1 MIRSFPLRIVLALP
15 GKWRRW
21 GYGTSRTAR
30 TMGSPVVVAPASFG
44 PSAVEFV
51 ERACAE
57 LGLEGRVIAD
67 RARLKEVLLAAD
79 PGSLVLGSLSSDL
92 GIEVAAIA
100 EEYGLVHLEVGALSD
115 RAVGRRSLRATGRA
129 SDTAAVV
136 CRTLRGRGYRVVSES
151 SPFASAIADALRALD
166 PRTGLAVP
174 IGEAGADFAA
184 FWDAGNVSDV
194 LVAIARPPLPE
205 WLCEAIGHSGLRG
218 VELVGVGS
226 WGREAVDKVAR
237 DAGVHLRFVDV
248 LPASLLVPDAL
259 TAPVRES
266 LLAYLPTRRTVYGDL
281 GWAAG
286 LLLRSALER
295 GSLSYEALA
304 ELRLDREEVGFGHG
318 VAFDAM
324 GHNLQ
329 ARKALLAWERGEI
342 IAADEEAE

>member
-1 MIRSFPLRIVLALP
+1 M
-15 GKWRRW
+15 
-21 GYGTSRTAR
+21 
-30 TMGSPVVVAPASFG
+30 
-44 PSAVEFV
+44 
-51 ERACAE
+51 
-57 LGLEGRVIAD
+57 
-67 RARLKEVLLAAD
+67 
-79 PGSLVLGSLSSDL
+79 LGSLSSDL
-92 GIEVAAIA
+92 GIEVAAVA
-100 EEYGLVHLEVGALSD
+100 EEHGLVHLEVGALSD
-115 RAVGRRSLRATGRA
+115 RAVGRRSLRATGGA

-136 CRTLRGRGYRVVSES
+136 CRTLRGRDYRVVSES

-184 FWDAGNVSDV
+184 FWDAGNASDV

-205 WLCEAIGHSGLRG
+205 RLCEAIGHSGLRG
-218 VELVGVGS
+218 VELVGLGS

-286 LLLRSALER
+286 LLLGRPWSAVPLRTRRSPNSVSTARRSASATVSPSTLWGTTYRRER
-295 GSLSYEALA
+295 RSSPGSEA
-304 ELRLDREEVGFGHG
+304 RS
-318 VAFDAM
+318 
-324 GHNLQ
+324 
-329 ARKALLAWERGEI
+329 
-342 IAADEEAE
+342 